1 MITGSQQPYRPAASL
16 VEEPPPSVGLERPQ
30 YRRIVAGVGGRRGAQ
45 PRRGVVIRIGEA
57 QSVQHS
63 VRGSGGCMRLLS
75 PWNVTYAADVTH
87 DQYASHRGEITV
99 NEQGRVTIP
108 VQVRRAAGIEAGVP
122 LVVYVEDG
130 RVVIETR
137 DQLAD
142 RIRRDVTATWTGDG
156 SVVDELI
163 TDRRA
168 EAVRE
173 EQR

>member
-1 MITGSQQPYRPAASL
+1 MSSD
-16 VEEPPPSVGLERPQ
+16 ERPP
-30 YRRIVAGVGGRRGAQ
+30 RLTRGTSTSS
-45 PRRGVVIRIGEA
+45 RVIPTSSA
-57 QSVQHS
+57 PVT
-63 VRGSGGCMRLLS
+63 
-75 PWNVTYAADVTH
+75 VTYAADVTH
-87 DQYASHRGEITV
+87 AQFESRHGEITV

-142 RIRRDVTATWTGDG
+142 RIRRDVAATWTGDG

-168 EAVRE
+168 EAARE
-173 EQR
+173 EQP

>member
-1 MITGSQQPYRPAASL
+1 MHG
-16 VEEPPPSVGLERPQ
+16 
-30 YRRIVAGVGGRRGAQ
+30 VAYAQ
-45 PRRGVVIRIGEA
+45 P
-57 QSVQHS
+57 
-63 VRGSGGCMRLLS
+63 
-75 PWNVTYAADVTH
+75 N
-87 DQYASHRGEITV
+87 SHRGEITV

-108 VQVRRAAGIEAGVP
+108 AQVRRAAGIEAGVP

-142 RIRRDVTATWTGDG
+142 RIRRDVAATWTGDG

>member
-1 MITGSQQPYRPAASL
+1 M
-16 VEEPPPSVGLERPQ
+16 
-30 YRRIVAGVGGRRGAQ
+30 
-45 PRRGVVIRIGEA
+45 RGVTHG
-57 QSVQHS
+57 QS
-63 VRGSGGCMRLLS
+63 
-75 PWNVTYAADVTH
+75 D
-87 DQYASHRGEITV
+87 SHRGEITV

-108 VQVRRAAGIEAGVP
+108 VQVRRAAGIAAGVP

-142 RIRRDVTATWTGDG
+142 RIRRDVAATWTGDG